1 MIVFR
6 RELVGLFLA
15 VGLAGAALA
24 HEIPSEV
31 TAHMLAKAAGDRVQ
45 LLVRVPLSSMRDVE
59 FPALASG
66 YLDLEKLAPRLPD
79 LATLWISGF
88 VEIYEDGA
96 RLAKP
101 QVAATQISLPSDKSF
116 ASFDQAL
123 AHVRRPL
130 PASSENLVSDQ
141 VLFDVLL
148 EYPIRSERAAFSM
161 RPGLEHLAAR
171 VVTVLR
177 FHTPE
182 GAVRAYQFLG
192 DPGRVPLDPSW
203 GQAAWRFVELGFF
216 HILDGPDHLLFLLC
230 LVIPFRRL
238 RPLILIVT
246 AFTVAHS
253 FTLIASAL
261 GLAPGAIW
269 FPPLIEMLIA
279 VSIVYLALENIVG
292 PSGTRRR
299 WIFAFGFGLIH
310 GFGFS
315 FALRETLQFAGSHL
329 LSSLISFNL
338 GVELGQILVLL
349 LLVPALEGLFR
360 FVAAER
366 TGTIILSALVAHTA
380 WHWMTERAD
389 QLSRY
394 NFDWTRLT
402 APQLA
407 GAMRWLMGIMIAAGV
422 VWMVSAWLRRKAG
435 GAT

>member
-1 MIVFR
+1 MIAFR
-6 RELVGLFLA
+6 RKLIGLFLA
-15 VGLAGAALA
+15 VGLAGAGLA

-31 TAHMLAKAAGDRVQ
+31 TAHLMAKLAGDRVQ

-66 YLDLEKLAPRLPD
+66 YLDVEKLAPRLPD
-79 LATLWISGF
+79 LATLWIAGF
-88 VEIYEDGA
+88 VEIYEDDA

-101 QVAATQISLPSDKSF
+101 RIAATQISLPSDKSF

-123 AHVRRPL
+123 AHVNQPL
-130 PASSENLVSDQ
+130 PAGSESLVWDQ

-148 EYPIRSERAAFSM
+148 EYPIRSDRAVFSM
-161 RPGLEHLAAR
+161 RPRLEHLASR

-177 FHTPE
+177 FHTPD
-182 GAVRAYQFLG
+182 GPLRAYQFFG

-203 GQAAWRFVELGFF
+203 GQAAWRFVELGFL

-246 AFTVAHS
+246 AFTIAHS
-253 FTLIASAL
+253 FTLIASAFDV
-261 GLAPGAIW
+261 APGAIW
-269 FPPLIEMLIA
+269 FPPLIETLIA
-279 VSIVYLALENIVG
+279 VSVVYLALENIVG
-292 PSGTRRR
+292 ASGTHRR
-299 WIFAFGFGLIH
+299 WIIAFGFGLIH

-329 LSSLISFNL
+329 ITSLISFNL

-360 FVAAER
+360 FVVAER
-366 TGTIILSALVAHTA
+366 IGTIILSALVAHTA
-380 WHWMTERAD
+380 WHWMTERAE

-394 NFDWTRLT
+394 TFDWTSLT
-402 APQLA
+402 AAQLA
-407 GAMRWLMGIMIAAGV
+407 GATRWLMWIVIGFGV
-422 VWMVSAWLRRKAG
+422 VWIVSIWLRRRASD
-435 GAT
+435 AA

>member
-1 MIVFR
+1 MIAFR
-6 RELVGLFLA
+6 RGLLGLFLA
-15 VGLAGAALA
+15 AGFAGAGLA
-24 HEIPSEV
+24 HEIPSEL
-31 TAHMLAKAAGDRVQ
+31 TARLMAKPAGDRMQ

-66 YLDLEKLAPRLPD
+66 YLDMEKLAPRLPD
-79 LATLWISGF
+79 LATLWIADF
-88 VEIYEDGA
+88 VVFYEDDA
-96 RLAKP
+96 RLPKP
-101 QVAATQISLPSDKSF
+101 RIAATQISLPSDKSF
-116 ASFDQAL
+116 ASFAQAL
-123 AHVRRPL
+123 AHVNQPL
-130 PASSENLVSDQ
+130 PAGGENLLPDQ
-141 VLFDVLL
+141 VLFDILL
-148 EYPIRSERAAFSM
+148 EYPIRSDRAAFSI

-182 GAVRAYQFLG
+182 GPVRAYQFLG

-203 GQAAWRFVELGFF
+203 GQAAWRFVELGFL

-253 FTLIASAL
+253 FTLIASAF
-261 GLAPGAIW
+261 GVAPGAIW
-269 FPPLIEMLIA
+269 FPPLIETLIA
-279 VSIVYLALENIVG
+279 VSVVYLALENIVG
-292 PSGTRRR
+292 ASGTRRR

-329 LSSLISFNL
+329 LTSLLSFNL

-349 LLVPALEGLFR
+349 LLVPALQGLFR
-360 FVAAER
+360 FVVAER
-366 TGTIILSALVAHTA
+366 MGTIILSALVAHTA
-380 WHWMTERAD
+380 WHWMRERAE

-394 NFDWTRLT
+394 TFDWTSLT
-402 APQLA
+402 AAQLA
-407 GAMRWLMGIMIAAGV
+407 GATRWLMWIVIAAGV
-422 VWMVSAWLRRKAG
+422 VWLVSIWLRRRAG
-435 GAT
+435 DAA

>member
-1 MIVFR
+1 MTAFR
-6 RELVGLFLA
+6 RNLLGLFLA
-15 VGLAGAALA
+15 AGLAGAGLA

-31 TAHMLAKAAGDRVQ
+31 TAHLMAKPAGDRVQ

-66 YLDLEKLAPRLPD
+66 YLDVEKLALQLPD
-79 LATLWISGF
+79 LATVWIAGF
-88 VEIYEDGA
+88 IEIYEDGA
-96 RLAKP
+96 LLAKP
-101 QVAATQISLPSDKSF
+101 RIAATQISLPSDKSF

-123 AHVRRPL
+123 ARVNQP
-130 PASSENLVSDQ
+130 PPDNSENLVPDQ

-148 EYPIRSERAAFSM
+148 EYPIRSDRAAFSM

-177 FHTPE
+177 FHTP
-182 GAVRAYQFLG
+182 GGPVRAYQFLR
-192 DPGRVPLDPSW
+192 DPGRVPLDPNW
-203 GQAAWRFVELGFF
+203 GQAAWRFVELGFL
-216 HILDGPDHLLFLLC
+216 HILDGLDHLLFLLC

-246 AFTVAHS
+246 AFTIAHS
-253 FTLIASAL
+253 FTLIASAFDV
-261 GLAPGAIW
+261 APGAIW
-269 FPPLIEMLIA
+269 FPPLIETLIA
-279 VSIVYLALENIVG
+279 VSVVYLALENIAG
-292 PSGTRRR
+292 ASGTHRR

-329 LSSLISFNL
+329 LTSLISFNL

-360 FVAAER
+360 FVVTER
-366 TGTIILSALVAHTA
+366 TGTVILSALVAHTG

-394 NFDWTRLT
+394 NFDWTWLT
-402 APQLA
+402 AAQLA
-407 GAMRWLMGIMIAAGV
+407 GAMRWLMWIVIAAGV
-422 VWMVSAWLRRKAG
+422 AWIVSAWLRRRAG
-435 GAT
+435 DAA

>member
-1 MIVFR
+1 MIAFR
-6 RELVGLFLA
+6 KKLIGLFLA
-15 VGLAGAALA
+15 AGLAGAGWA

-31 TAHMLAKAAGDRVQ
+31 TAHLMAKPAGDRVQ

-66 YLDLEKLAPRLPD
+66 YLDVEKLAPRLPD
-79 LATLWISGF
+79 LATVWIAGF

-101 QVAATQISLPSDKSF
+101 RIAATQISLPSDKSF
-116 ASFDQAL
+116 ASFPQAL
-123 AHVRRPL
+123 AHVNQPL
-130 PASSENLVSDQ
+130 PASSENLVWDQ
-141 VLFDVLL
+141 VLFDILL
-148 EYPIRSERAAFSM
+148 EYPIRSDRAVFSM

-177 FHTPE
+177 FQTPE
-182 GAVRAYQFLG
+182 GPIRAYQFLG

-253 FTLIASAL
+253 FTLIASAF
-261 GLAPGAIW
+261 GVAPGAIW
-269 FPPLIEMLIA
+269 FPPLIETLIA
-279 VSIVYLALENIVG
+279 VTVVYMALENIVG
-292 PSGTRRR
+292 ASGPHRR

-329 LSSLISFNL
+329 LTSLISFNL

-360 FVAAER
+360 FVVTER
-366 TGTIILSALVAHTA
+366 IGTIILSALVAHTS
-380 WHWMTERAD
+380 WHWMTERAG

-394 NFDWTRLT
+394 NFDWTTLT
-402 APQLA
+402 AAQLA
-407 GAMRWLMGIMIAAGV
+407 DLTRWLMWIVIAAGV
-422 VWMVSAWLRRKAG
+422 VWMVSAWLRRRAAG
-435 GAT
+435 AA